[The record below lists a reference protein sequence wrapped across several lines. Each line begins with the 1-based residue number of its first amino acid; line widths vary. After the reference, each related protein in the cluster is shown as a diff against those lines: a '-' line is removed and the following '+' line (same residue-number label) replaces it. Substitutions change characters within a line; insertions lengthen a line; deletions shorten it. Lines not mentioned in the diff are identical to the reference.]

1 MLCRRI
7 EYLGAKYAMKT
18 ERSYLFVPGNRPDRF
33 EKACESGAD
42 AIILDLEDAV
52 PVEQKLQTRTIV
64 SEWLTAEKSVYVR
77 VNGADTEFFMRD
89 VEAINRPG
97 LKGVFLPK
105 AETRQQIMMLNDLL
119 RNMKPIIP
127 TLETAKGV
135 WNVLEL
141 ASAPNVKRL
150 AFGSV
155 DFQMDTGIKG
165 EDLALLYVRTKMV
178 LASSMAKIEAPIDGV
193 TTAID
198 DQQLLLKDIQ
208 RAVDIG
214 LGAKLCIHPKQV
226 ETVNG
231 AFLPS
236 DKEVAWARQVVA
248 VAEASGGA
256 ATRLGSELVDKPV
269 IDKAKRIIA
278 LSEIIR

>member
-89 VEAINRPG
+89 
-97 LKGVFLPK
+97 VFLPK

-208 RAVDIG
+208 RAVDLG